1 MFTLATSCNDHIQ
14 CTVIHGPDIPGSY
27 ATLFSTALAA
37 LSEAETVLICGC
49 AGGESDVRCCCSSAG
64 KLCPTL
70 GDPMD
75 GSTPGYSVFHCL
87 TEFAQT
93 HVHWFG
99 DAIQPS
105 HSWFSS
111 SPSLSLSQYQSFP
124 MSQLFSSGG
133 QSIGALVS
141 ASVLPMNI
149 QGWFPLGLTGFIS
162 LQPHGFLRVF
172 PKTTVWKHQFFS
184 ASAFFMVQLW
194 YLYMT
199 TGKTIALTLQTS
211 VSKGMSL
218 LFNMLSRFVIA
229 FFQSSKHILILWLQS
244 PSSVI
249 LEPKK
254 RKEPLF
260 PFFPHL

>member
-1 MFTLATSCNDHIQ
+1 M
-14 CTVIHGPDIPGSY
+14 
-27 ATLFSTALAA
+27 
-37 LSEAETVLICGC
+37 LSCGC
-49 AGGESDVRCCCSSAG
+49 AGGESKVRCCCCTVG

-70 GDPMD
+70 WDPID
-75 GSTPGYSVFHCL
+75 CSTPGYSVLHYL

-105 HSWFSS
+105 HSLLSPS

-162 LQPHGFLRVF
+162 LQSKGFSRVF
-172 PKTTVWKHQFFS
+172 LNTTVQKHQFFG
-184 ASAFFMVQLW
+184 AH
-194 YLYMT
+194 
-199 TGKTIALTLQTS
+199 
-211 VSKGMSL
+211 
-218 LFNMLSRFVIA
+218 LS
-229 FFQSSKHILILWLQS
+229 LQS
-244 PSSVI
+244 NSYI
-249 LEPKK
+249 HTWLLEK
-254 RKEPLF
+254 L
-260 PFFPHL
+260 